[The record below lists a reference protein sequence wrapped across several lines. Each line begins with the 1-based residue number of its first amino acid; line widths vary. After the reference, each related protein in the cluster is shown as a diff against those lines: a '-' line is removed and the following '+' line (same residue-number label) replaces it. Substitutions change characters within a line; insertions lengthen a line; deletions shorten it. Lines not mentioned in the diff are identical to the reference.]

1 MFVTTLAYNRKVQTR
16 SMQRFFMKSCPIIQG
31 RLFFL
36 GIFILASMMPS
47 SSFAHPSPNSLVF
60 LDISPRKVSIEIQLP
75 LPELELSFGNEIS
88 KKPETLIE
96 RNGPQLREYLQAHI
110 HAYVIQG
117 HPWLVEIIDMRMD
130 KSNYPN
136 TDVLYWEIIAR
147 VTLTPQ
153 PGEDTRNFMLDYD
166 VIMHQVI
173 NHAAL
178 VSIRSDWETG
188 NISSETAAIG
198 WDIKD
203 NVIYPL
209 EVKLEK
215 GSSWRGFKSL
225 VSLGMKHIAEGT
237 DHLLFLLTL
246 LLSAPLV
253 VSGKTWG
260 AFGGVRYSIV
270 RLFKMVSAFT
280 FGHSLTL
287 LIGALGWVHLPGQLV
302 EIMIAFSILVS
313 AIHAIRP
320 VFPGKEAFV
329 AAGFGLIHGL
339 AFANMLTN
347 LHLDA
352 GQMALSILG
361 FNMGIEAMQ
370 LFVIALIVPW
380 LILLSRS
387 GNYNVVR
394 IMGAIFAGIAAL
406 AWVTERIFERTNPIT
421 ALVERLA
428 HYSPWLILSLAAGA
442 LFSMVRLRMR
452 TSRQ

>member
-1 MFVTTLAYNRKVQTR
+1 MQSFFVKD
-16 SMQRFFMKSCPIIQG
+16 CPIIMG
-31 RLFFL
+31 RFFFL
-36 GIFILASMMPS
+36 SIFLLAMEVMPLNLH
-47 SSFAHPSPNSLVF
+47 AHPSPNSLVF
-60 LDISPRKVSIEIQLP
+60 LDVSPRKVFIEIQLP
-75 LPELELSFGNEIS
+75 LPELELSFGNDIS

-96 RNGPQLREYLQAHI
+96 RNGSRLREYLQAHI
-110 HAYVIQG
+110 HAYATQG
-117 HPWLVEIIDMRMD
+117 HPWLVEIIDMRMN
-130 KSNYPN
+130 KSKYPN
-136 TDVLYWEIIAR
+136 TDVLYWEVIAR

-153 PGEDTRNFMLDYD
+153 PGEDTRKFMLDYD

-188 NISSETAAIG
+188 SIENHSSDAAAIG

-209 EVKLEK
+209 EIKLEK

-237 DHLLFLLTL
+237 DHLLFLLAL

-287 LIGALGWVHLPGQLV
+287 LIGALGWFRLSGQPV

-313 AIHAIRP
+313 AIHALRP
-320 VFPGKEAFV
+320 IFPGRETYV

-339 AFANMLTN
+339 AFADTLAALN
-347 LHLDA
+347 LA
-352 GQMALSILG
+352 PGQMALSILG
-361 FNMGIEAMQ
+361 FNIGIELMQ

-387 GNYNVVR
+387 GSYNIVR
-394 IMGAIFAGIAAL
+394 IGGAIFAGIAAL
-406 AWVTERIFERTNPIT
+406 AWMTERIVERTNPIT
-421 ALVERLA
+421 ILVEGLVQ
-428 HYSPWLILSLAAGA
+428 YSPWVILSLAAA
-442 LFSMVRLRMR
+442 SLLSMIHLRMK
-452 TSRQ
+452 TSKQH